1 MKVMNYILIY
11 LLLHFKLFEA
21 SSINSNSGQSQIV
34 KDFAYAPCDPSNIQE
49 QLGFSYYGINLLPID
64 DLPYITSFSISGWF
78 LFRQIYNQNYDIL
91 TVFENT
97 STFLFKIQQNFLAQ
111 QVSSTL
117 SDSSQVFSKSNLLF
131 QFSLQNWY
139 FCQFSLEYN
148 QQQSKMYLKS
158 YIYQSQTQYL
168 YSSLQFTR
176 SSSFQSSGLIFNLGN
191 SQGGSNIS
199 PSCTLLKQ
207 VYLYWN
213 VNQQSA
219 FQLKYDQASMDT
231 FIFWSYDFAYTQQN
245 KDYFIEDIPPG
256 NKLPLPFKQAS
267 SFQII
272 NNQFVQTDYINCKE
286 QNGFVISFHFKFDA
300 STNLSNG
307 ITIYLVKFVQL
318 QNLMQISV
326 VNGELIFSA
335 HFRYYKGFYFTD
347 NSSCFLQGS
356 KSDNSCIICKSDYLI
371 DYQNNFTCIQPSSIN
386 YSTLIDSVKDWY
398 PKQFQCQQ
406 DMILDRQTG
415 ICKCR
420 HQFYRKGDQCYQC
433 KNYCQGCIDAN
444 TCIQMDPNRMQNG
457 ACSAGHFDDGYSCL
471 LIKFNL
477 DSQQNFYRT
486 LFIQQAGG
494 VCNQNPDPS
503 TQVTY
508 PILRILTKVGQLF
521 AFQFKIITPEAY
533 SCLAYLADNL
543 GNEVFTVMFKTQ
555 TVTSPWG
562 TTGSISYYYVAFLA
576 NGVALQQFYDQNTG
590 AKLNISANPN
600 NAFFDRFKGILF
612 SPQNSGQISNL
623 SLQNRIPTISLEYYI
638 VPYGTR
644 AFIRICYNDLQ
655 YFYNSK
661 CQDTV
666 YSMLFLNQPNTLQ
679 IIYRNKSPYFSDIFI
694 QEFEIICN
702 YQVEIMTFTNSRLS
716 SITTDTLFLF
726 EQTQDQNFGNFLI
739 YLNQIE
745 IHVGDGSYYEDIS
758 NYKQCFLFKNFYD
771 MKCIVLKSGFLLYN
785 NVIIT
790 QQDCLSYSQYLGT
803 LHVIN
808 YSAQQ
813 CIDTKLTNLC
823 IEIYSQS
830 QNIKCKTC
838 KYPNADPNNNCL
850 CPSGMFFDSTTLSC
864 QKCNPYCLTCKT
876 SSDNCTSCLYTDQA
890 PPQCNCI
897 QKNMYLDTNHVCQY
911 CSYKCLSCEFQSDL
925 CTQCGYNRETPPL
938 CNCSP
943 QYQEIN
949 QTCEPL
955 SCDKKC
961 ESCQNSSQ
969 NCATCKQGRIQP
981 PNCVCDINYIENLF
995 DGTCV
1000 PCPQGQFYDS
1010 TQQACIACIAPCK
1023 SCVGQ
1028 ANNCL
1033 ECQEGFIYEKNDCKC
1048 QEGFS
1053 VAKIQNNKYDCLKNM
1068 GVSLDVIYSKSLYYL
1083 HFKFDLDIE
1092 NIKIPSNLYS
1102 ISNPTVS
1109 GNKLIVK
1116 INIMKSFQTLS
1127 GKVKF
1132 FDTSQIV
1139 DVSQNYVLDR
1149 IYQIN
1154 PLSFTI
1160 GPFVFNEST
1169 LGSGFVNQI
1178 LDNLE
1183 YKNGGVNK
1191 MAQEYQL
1198 ILYLINTAQPTLL
1211 FFLLKAQYPP
1221 NLYKFYQILG
1231 KLIFPEI
1238 VDYQLILQ
1246 IQNYLKNKFR
1256 E

>member
-1 MKVMNYILIY
+1 
-11 LLLHFKLFEA
+11 
-21 SSINSNSGQSQIV
+21 
-34 KDFAYAPCDPSNIQE
+34 
-49 QLGFSYYGINLLPID
+49 
-64 DLPYITSFSISGWF
+64 
-78 LFRQIYNQNYDIL
+78 
-91 TVFENT
+91 
-97 STFLFKIQQNFLAQ
+97 
-111 QVSSTL
+111 
-117 SDSSQVFSKSNLLF
+117 
-131 QFSLQNWY
+131 
-139 FCQFSLEYN
+139 
-148 QQQSKMYLKS
+148 
-158 YIYQSQTQYL
+158 
-168 YSSLQFTR
+168 
-176 SSSFQSSGLIFNLGN
+176 
-191 SQGGSNIS
+191 
-199 PSCTLLKQ
+199 
-207 VYLYWN
+207 
-213 VNQQSA
+213 
-219 FQLKYDQASMDT
+219 
-231 FIFWSYDFAYTQQN
+231 
-245 KDYFIEDIPPG
+245 
-256 NKLPLPFKQAS
+256 
-267 SFQII
+267 
-272 NNQFVQTDYINCKE
+272 
-286 QNGFVISFHFKFDA
+286 
-300 STNLSNG
+300 
-307 ITIYLVKFVQL
+307 
-318 QNLMQISV
+318 
-326 VNGELIFSA
+326 
-335 HFRYYKGFYFTD
+335 
-347 NSSCFLQGS
+347 
-356 KSDNSCIICKSDYLI
+356 
-371 DYQNNFTCIQPSSIN
+371 
-386 YSTLIDSVKDWY
+386 
-398 PKQFQCQQ
+398 
-406 DMILDRQTG
+406 MILDRQTG

-457 ACSAGHFDDGYSCL
+457 ACKADYFDDGYSCL
-471 LIKFNL
+471 LVKFNI
-477 DSQQNFYRT
+477 DSLQNFYKT

-508 PILRILTKVGQLF
+508 PILRIITKVGQLF

-576 NGVALQQFYDQNTG
+576 NGIFLQQVLINKDDYTWIGIYTTYDYVIFFINTNGQQLQTQAYDVTSQFSSIDFSQKFTLCVGQCKSKYQTSTTFICADFQFFQIIYIIQYPEDIRQMQNLIALQTIVAFSFTVNFESIKFTNQFNDQNTG

-600 NAFFDRFKGILF
+600 NTFFDRFKGILF

-623 SLQNRIPTISLEYYI
+623 SLQNRIPTISVSIFIQEITYQVQILKLIQASNLQLEYYI

-679 IIYRNKSPYFSDIFI
+679 IIYRNRSPYFSDIFI

-702 YQVEIMTFTNSRLS
+702 YQIEIMTFTNSRLS
-716 SITTDTLFLF
+716 PIITDTLFLF
-726 EQTQDQNFGNFLI
+726 QQTNEQNSGNFLI

-758 NYKQCFLFKNFYD
+758 NYKPCFLLKNVYD
-771 MKCIVLKSGFLLYN
+771 MKCLILKSGFLFYN

-838 KYPNADPNNNCL
+838 KYPNSDPNNNCL
-850 CPSGMFFDSTTLSC
+850 CPSGMFLDSTTLSC

-876 SSDNCTSCLYTDQA
+876 SSDNCTSCLYPDQA

-897 QKNMYLDTNHVCQY
+897 QKNMYLDTSHICQY

-925 CTQCGYNRETPPL
+925 CTQCGFYRETPPL

-949 QTCEPL
+949 QICYPL
-955 SCDKKC
+955 ICDTKC
-961 ESCQNSSQ
+961 ESCSNTSS

-1010 TQQACIACIAPCK
+1010 KQQACIACIAPCK
-1023 SCVGQ
+1023 SCSGQ
-1028 ANNCL
+1028 ANYCL
-1033 ECQEGFIYEKNDCKC
+1033 ECYEGFIEEKNDCKC

-1068 GVSLDVIYSKSLYYL
+1068 GVSLNIVYSKSSYYL
-1083 HFKFDLDIE
+1083 NFKFDLDIE
-1092 NIKIPSNLYS
+1092 NISSYYQQNIDKLINLYFQEIPSNLYS
-1102 ISNPTVS
+1102 ISNPTIS
-1109 GNKLIVK
+1109 GNTLIVK

-1139 DVSQNYVLDR
+1139 DVSKNYVLDR

-1160 GPFVFNEST
+1160 GPFVFKEST
-1169 LGSGFVNQI
+1169 LGSGFINQV

-1183 YKNGGVNK
+1183 YQNAGVNK
-1191 MAQEYQL
+1191 IAQDL
-1198 ILYLINTAQPTLL
+1198 R
-1211 FFLLKAQYPP
+1211 KA
-1221 NLYKFYQILG
+1221 NFSR
-1231 KLIFPEI
+1231 
-1238 VDYQLILQ
+1238 
-1246 IQNYLKNKFR
+1246 NS
-1256 E
+1256 